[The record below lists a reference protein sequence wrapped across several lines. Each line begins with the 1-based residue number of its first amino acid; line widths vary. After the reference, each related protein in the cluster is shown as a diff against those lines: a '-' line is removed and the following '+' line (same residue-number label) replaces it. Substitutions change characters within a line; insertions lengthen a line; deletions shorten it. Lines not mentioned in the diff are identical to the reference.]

1 MESSSD
7 KSTKTYFYDSDVTV
21 EKFKPKLTRDICSV
35 FEFVRVV
42 TDLANHLYTLP
53 SIEKYIDGI
62 EIKNIIEPCDLAYKL
77 LRNGRFNAILD
88 RGTEKVT
95 FSELHVD
102 PVTYELVE
110 SYLNQQEDIRR
121 KSFLEKLDLLG
132 VN

>member
-1 MESSSD
+1 MDSPS
-7 KSTKTYFYDSDVTV
+7 KIQFYDSDVII

-35 FEFVRVV
+35 FEFVRIV

-62 EIKNIIEPCDLAYKL
+62 EIKNIVEPCDLAYKL

-102 PVTYELVE
+102 PFIYELVE
-110 SYLNQQEDIRR
+110 SYLNQQEDVRR
-121 KSFLEKLDLLG
+121 KSFLEKLDLL
-132 VN
+132 

>member
-1 MESSSD
+1 MESSSNN
-7 KSTKTYFYDSDVTV
+7 STKTYFYDSDVTV

-62 EIKNIIEPCDLAYKL
+62 EVKNIIEPCDLAYKL

-102 PVTYELVE
+102 PFTYELVE

-121 KSFLEKLDLLG
+121 KSFLEKLDLL
-132 VN
+132 

>member
-7 KSTKTYFYDSDVTV
+7 KSAKTYFYDSDVTV

-35 FEFVRVV
+35 FEFVRVI

-102 PVTYELVE
+102 PFTYELVE

-121 KSFLEKLDLLG
+121 KSFLEKLDLL
-132 VN
+132 

>member
-35 FEFVRVV
+35 FEFVRVI

-62 EIKNIIEPCDLAYKL
+62 EIKNIIEPCDLAYRL

-102 PVTYELVE
+102 PFTYELVE

-121 KSFLEKLDLLG
+121 KSFLEKLNLL
-132 VN
+132 

>member
-1 MESSSD
+1 MAAVKEN
-7 KSTKTYFYDSDVTV
+7 TAKTCFYDSDTTI

-35 FEFVRVV
+35 FEFVRIV
-42 TDLANHLYTLP
+42 TDLANHLYNLP

-62 EIKNIIEPCDLAYKL
+62 EIKNIVEPCDLAYKL

-102 PVTYELVE
+102 PFTYELVE
-110 SYLNQQEDIRR
+110 SYLSQQEEIRR
-121 KSFLEKLDLLG
+121 ESFLEKLNLL
-132 VN
+132 

>member
-7 KSTKTYFYDSDVTV
+7 TSRTKTYFYDSDVTI
-21 EKFKPKLTRDICSV
+21 EKFKPKITRDICSV

-62 EIKNIIEPCDLAYKL
+62 EIKNIVEPCDLAYKL

-88 RGTEKVT
+88 RGTERVT

-102 PVTYELVE
+102 PFTYELVE
-110 SYLNQQEDIRR
+110 SYLAQQEDTRH
-121 KSFLEKLDLLG
+121 KSFLEKLGL
-132 VN
+132 V

>member
-7 KSTKTYFYDSDVTV
+7 TSRTKTYFYDSDVTI
-21 EKFKPKLTRDICSV
+21 EKFKPKVTRDICSV

-62 EIKNIIEPCDLAYKL
+62 EIKNIVEPCDLAYKL

-88 RGTEKVT
+88 RGTERVT

-102 PVTYELVE
+102 PFTYELVE
-110 SYLNQQEDIRR
+110 SYLAQQEDTRH

-132 VN
+132 

>member
-7 KSTKTYFYDSDVTV
+7 TSRTKTYFYDSDVTI
-21 EKFKPKLTRDICSV
+21 EKFKPKITRDICSV

-62 EIKNIIEPCDLAYKL
+62 EIKNIVEPCDLAYKL

-88 RGTEKVT
+88 RGTERVT

-102 PVTYELVE
+102 PFTYELVE
-110 SYLNQQEDIRR
+110 SYLAQQEDTRHR
-121 KSFLEKLDLLG
+121 SFLEKLGL
-132 VN
+132 V

>member
-35 FEFVRVV
+35 FEFVRVI

-62 EIKNIIEPCDLAYKL
+62 EIKNIVEPCDLAYKL

-102 PVTYELVE
+102 PFTYELVE

-121 KSFLEKLDLLG
+121 KSFLEKLDLL
-132 VN
+132 

>member
-1 MESSSD
+1 MESSGD
-7 KSTKTYFYDSDVTV
+7 KPTKTYFYDSDVTV

-35 FEFVRVV
+35 FEFVRVI

-62 EIKNIIEPCDLAYKL
+62 EIKNIIEPCDFAYKL

-102 PVTYELVE
+102 PFTYELVE

-121 KSFLEKLDLLG
+121 KSFLEKLDLL
-132 VN
+132 

>member
-1 MESSSD
+1 MESSGNN
-7 KSTKTYFYDSDVTV
+7 TAKTYFYDSDVTV

-35 FEFVRVV
+35 FEFVRVI
-42 TDLANHLYTLP
+42 TDLANHIYTLP

-102 PVTYELVE
+102 PFTYELVE

-121 KSFLEKLDLLG
+121 KSFLEKLDLL
-132 VN
+132 

>member
-7 KSTKTYFYDSDVTV
+7 NSTKTYFYDSDVTV

-62 EIKNIIEPCDLAYKL
+62 EVKNIIEPCDLAYKL

-102 PVTYELVE
+102 PFTYELVE

-132 VN
+132 

>member
-7 KSTKTYFYDSDVTV
+7 NSTKTYFYDSDVTI

-102 PVTYELVE
+102 PFTYELVE

-121 KSFLEKLDLLG
+121 KSFLEKLDLL
-132 VN
+132 

>member
-7 KSTKTYFYDSDVTV
+7 TSRTKTYFYDSDVTI
-21 EKFKPKLTRDICSV
+21 EKFKPKVTRDICSV

-62 EIKNIIEPCDLAYKL
+62 EIKNIVEPCDLAYKL
-77 LRNGRFNAILD
+77 LRYGRFNAILD
-88 RGTEKVT
+88 RGTERVT

-102 PVTYELVE
+102 PFTYELVE
-110 SYLNQQEDIRR
+110 SYLAQQEDTRH

-132 VN
+132 

>member
-35 FEFVRVV
+35 FEFVRVI

-77 LRNGRFNAILD
+77 LRKGRFNAILD

-102 PVTYELVE
+102 PFTYELVE
-110 SYLNQQEDIRR
+110 SYLNQQEYVRR
-121 KSFLEKLDLLG
+121 KSFLEKLALLG
-132 VN
+132 

>member
-7 KSTKTYFYDSDVTV
+7 NYTKTYFYDSDVTV

-62 EIKNIIEPCDLAYKL
+62 EVKNIIEPCDLAYKL

-102 PVTYELVE
+102 PFTYELVE

-121 KSFLEKLDLLG
+121 KSFLEKLDLL
-132 VN
+132 

>member
-102 PVTYELVE
+102 PFTYELVE

-121 KSFLEKLDLLG
+121 KSFLEKLDLL
-132 VN
+132 

>member
-1 MESSSD
+1 MESSNDTSR
-7 KSTKTYFYDSDVTV
+7 TKTYFYDSDVTI
-21 EKFKPKLTRDICSV
+21 EKFKPKITRDICSV

-102 PVTYELVE
+102 PFTYELVE
-110 SYLNQQEDIRR
+110 SYLAQQEDTRH
-121 KSFLEKLDLLG
+121 KSFLEKLGL
-132 VN
+132 V

>member
-7 KSTKTYFYDSDVTV
+7 NSTKTYFYDSDVTV

-35 FEFVRVV
+35 FEFVRVI

-102 PVTYELVE
+102 PFTYELVE

-121 KSFLEKLDLLG
+121 KSFLEKLDLL
-132 VN
+132 

>member
-35 FEFVRVV
+35 FEFVRVI

-102 PVTYELVE
+102 PFTYELVE

-121 KSFLEKLDLLG
+121 KSFLEKLDLL
-132 VN
+132 

>member
-7 KSTKTYFYDSDVTV
+7 KSTKTYVYDSDVTV

-35 FEFVRVV
+35 FEFVRVI

-102 PVTYELVE
+102 PFTYELVE

-121 KSFLEKLDLLG
+121 KSFLEKLNLLG
-132 VN
+132 

>member
-7 KSTKTYFYDSDVTV
+7 KSTKTYFYDSDVTI

-35 FEFVRVV
+35 FEFVRVI

-102 PVTYELVE
+102 PFTYELVE

-121 KSFLEKLDLLG
+121 KSFLEKLDLL
-132 VN
+132 

>member
-1 MESSSD
+1 MTTVKEN
-7 KSTKTYFYDSDVTV
+7 TAKTYFYDSDTTI

-35 FEFVRVV
+35 FEFVRIV
-42 TDLANHLYTLP
+42 TDLANHLYNLP

-62 EIKNIIEPCDLAYKL
+62 EIKNIVEPCDLAYKL

-102 PVTYELVE
+102 PFTYELVE

-121 KSFLEKLDLLG
+121 KSFLEKLDLL
-132 VN
+132 

>member
-35 FEFVRVV
+35 FEVVRVI

-102 PVTYELVE
+102 PFTYELVE

-121 KSFLEKLDLLG
+121 KSFLEKLNLLG
-132 VN
+132 

>member
-1 MESSSD
+1 MESSGD
-7 KSTKTYFYDSDVTV
+7 KPTKTYFYDSDVTV

-35 FEFVRVV
+35 FEFVRVI

-102 PVTYELVE
+102 PFTYELVE

-121 KSFLEKLDLLG
+121 KSFLEKLDLL
-132 VN
+132 

>member
-1 MESSSD
+1 MESSSGN
-7 KSTKTYFYDSDVTV
+7 STKTYFYDSEVTV

-102 PVTYELVE
+102 PFTYELVE
-110 SYLNQQEDIRR
+110 SYLSQQEDIRR
-121 KSFLEKLDLLG
+121 KSFLEKLDLL
-132 VN
+132 